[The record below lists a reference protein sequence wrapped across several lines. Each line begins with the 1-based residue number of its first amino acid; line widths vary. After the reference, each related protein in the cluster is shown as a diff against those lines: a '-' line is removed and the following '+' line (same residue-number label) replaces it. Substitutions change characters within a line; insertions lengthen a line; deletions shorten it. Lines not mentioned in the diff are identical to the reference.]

1 MPCTGNPSQL
11 CGGPNRLSLYNQTT
25 YTPPRNPPLINSYTY
40 LGCFSESLTTS
51 RLLSGASF
59 TNSTAMTIES
69 CTAFC
74 RQQQM
79 PDGVYAGVEYAQ
91 ECYCAAELPETAV
104 QREDDMCDML
114 CVGDR
119 KEYCGGSDLLSVYR
133 LQLDDE
139 VVKRMWEM

>member
-11 CGGPNRLSLYNQTT
+11 CGGPNRLSLYNQTS
-25 YTPPRNPPLINSYTY
+25 YTPPTNPPLINSYTY
-40 LGCFSESLTTS
+40 LGCFSELPTS
-51 RLLSGASF
+51 RLLSGASYA
-59 TNSTAMTIES
+59 NDSSMTLES

-74 RQQQM
+74 RLQM
-79 PDGVYAGVEYAQ
+79 PDGAYAGVEYAQ
-91 ECYCAAELPETAV
+91 ECYCAAELPGTAV
-104 QREDDMCDML
+104 KRADDMCDLL

-119 KEYCGGSDLLSVYR
+119 KEYCGGSDLLSVYM